1 MAYEIS
7 LLTAMGISVLFA
19 LSLNLITGFCGQ
31 ISLGHA
37 AFLGVGAYTSALLC
51 KAGVPFFATM
61 PLAMLAAGLLGV
73 VVGIASLRVRADFLA
88 ITTMGVVFLFVGVV
102 RQQEWLGGEL
112 GVSGFP
118 GSGLDKPAFMWLTLA
133 LAAATAALCIYI
145 RKSWMG
151 RVFNGI
157 AEDEDTMRVLG
168 IDVPRYKL
176 AAFAIGTALAGLAGA
191 LYAQHFKF
199 IGPDSFGFIE
209 SITVLSMV
217 VFGGIGSVAGVV
229 FGAAVLSALP
239 AWFQFIGDYKLLV
252 YGGLLFLMMRFSP
265 TGVAGIVRRAFQ
277 RKASSA
283 KPAVE
288 GARAM
293 TASTRFAASV
303 RRHGPFRRPVRGQR
317 CLVRSATGR
326 TAGPDRPQRR
336 RQDHADAID
345 HRRGAADRRQRAPSR
360 GKAERPADPQADSKG
375 PGAVATAGQAVSRN
389 LGAGKRRAGGRRR
402 AHPLAAE
409 GADARLANASKMRS
423 ATRCWHGSASPTTP
437 IRCPVSSR
445 SAS

>member
-7 LLTAMGISVLFA
+7 LLTSMGIMVLFA

-37 AFLGVGAYTSALLC
+37 AFLGVGAYTSALLSQ
-51 KAGVPFFATM
+51 AGLPFFATL
-61 PLAMLAAGLLGV
+61 PLAMLMAGLLGV
-73 VVGIASLRVRADFLA
+73 IVGIASLRVRDDFLA

-118 GSGLDKPAFMWLTLA
+118 GTGLSKPAFMWLTLG
-133 LAAATAALCIYI
+133 LAAATAVLCIYI

-176 AAFAIGTALAGLAGA
+176 AAFAMGTALAGLAGA

-217 VFGGIGSVAGVV
+217 VFGGIGSVAGVI
-229 FGAAVLSALP
+229 FGAALLSALP

-265 TGVAGIVRRAFQ
+265 SGVAGIVRRLFQ
-277 RKASSA
+277 RK
-283 KPAVE
+283 P
-288 GARAM
+288 
-293 TASTRFAASV
+293 AST
-303 RRHGPFRRPVRGQR
+303 
-317 CLVRSATGR
+317 
-326 TAGPDRPQRR
+326 
-336 RQDHADAID
+336 
-345 HRRGAADRRQRAPSR
+345 
-360 GKAERPADPQADSKG
+360 K
-375 PGAVATAGQAVSRN
+375 AVAAG
-389 LGAGKRRAGGRRR
+389 
-402 AHPLAAE
+402 AHA
-409 GADARLANASKMRS
+409 
-423 ATRCWHGSASPTTP
+423 
-437 IRCPVSSR
+437 
-445 SAS
+445 